1 VSTRHGV
8 GPGRGL
14 HGRSYQLD
22 TAREPR
28 AYLLGVPPME
38 DYLSFLI
45 QASPGE
51 NPDMAAAGRRWRQAA
66 EVWRELTSTEA
77 GAADSQPVDPLPET
91 LAGRASAFLET
102 PAVATSYVTSSPLV
116 AAVPLDGLV
125 VSQRFVNLD
134 YAEQLRGE
142 IGQLDPSIGSE
153 SMFDFCMAIGQPSPP
168 LSGLQAS
175 GSTFVFSSRSADA
188 RFLGARLV
196 EAGSLQGPDP
206 GGRPVS
212 AVVLYVGYGT
222 NALTVVELGG
232 RLLLSNGGHRCYA
245 LKAAGATHA
254 IAVVQHLSTRDELS
268 VVPAVQ
274 QSPAQYL
281 DAPRPPM
288 LKDFFDERL
297 VDVLQAPRRLRQ
309 ISIQFGM
316 QQGDAPG

>member
-1 VSTRHGV
+1 
-8 GPGRGL
+8 L
-14 HGRSYQLD
+14 E

-28 AYLLGVPPME
+28 AYLLGIPPME

-51 NPDMAAAGRRWRQAA
+51 NPDMAAAGQRWRGAA
-66 EVWRELTSTEA
+66 EVWRQLAEAEA
-77 GAADSQPVDPLPET
+77 GAADSQLVAPLSEQ
-91 LAGRASAFLET
+91 LAARASAFLASPE
-102 PAVATSYVTSSPLV
+102 VATSYVTSAPQV
-116 AAVPLDGLV
+116 AVVPLDGLV
-125 VSQRFVNLD
+125 ISQRFVNLD
-134 YAEQLRGE
+134 YAEQLGGD
-142 IGQLDPSIGSE
+142 IGRVDPSLDSE
-153 SMFDFCMAIGQPSPP
+153 SMFDFCMAIGQPEPP

-196 EAGSLQGPDP
+196 DAGSLQGPVP

-212 AVVLYVGYGT
+212 AVVLYVGFGT
-222 NALTVVELGG
+222 NSLTVVELGG

-245 LKAAGATHA
+245 LRAAGATHA

-274 QSPAQYL
+274 QSPTQYL

-288 LKDFFDERL
+288 LKDLFDERL
-297 VDVLQAPRRLRQ
+297 VEVLQAPRRLRQ